1 MRTATRT
8 LLTRAARAVVVA
20 AALTAT
26 LPGCAVEVAGTGA
39 PWQGAPPAVFPVEA
53 PPPTTAPTAPASPGR
68 APRLTAPSGPVN
80 SIDPAV
86 YAEWIA
92 SGWTPTSLQPAQ
104 DPDTLTSVQMFGPSL
119 SAPTSGAN
127 GVSGVSF
134 ESAGAPASAGSAF
147 TVVRFSTGYA
157 PDAEATVT
165 NTARRRDWRVA
176 AQHRVSVSGHPGLD
190 VRFERVDRNGRPI
203 VNLSRY
209 VELPQHLL
217 VIETGGLA
225 IDARIIGQVQEIV
238 VPTLRLPGV

>member
-8 LLTRAARAVVVA
+8 PLTRAARAVVVA

-39 PWQGAPPAVFPVEA
+39 PWHGAPRAVFPVEA
-53 PPPTTAPTAPASPGR
+53 PPPTTAPTAPRR
-68 APRLTAPSGPVN
+68 APRFTAPSALVN
-80 SIDPAV
+80 SINPAV

-104 DPDTLTSVQMFGPSL
+104 DPDTLTSVEMFGPSL

-165 NTARRRDWRVA
+165 NTARRLDWRVA
-176 AQHRVSVSGHPGLD
+176 AQRQVSVSGHPGLD
-190 VRFERVDRNGRPI
+190 VRFEGVDRNGRPI

-225 IDARIIGQVQEIV
+225 TDARIIGQVQEII